1 WAVFS
6 ILTGDYKKA
15 IGLVVIHLVITA
27 VRNIAEPKIIGDKV
41 GVHPLLMLA
50 AVFLGLK
57 IFGVAGIIL
66 LPVTVVIIKSLIPE
80 NIGQN

>member
-1 WAVFS
+1 M
-6 ILTGDYKKA
+6 LY
-15 IGLVVIHLVITA
+15 LVITA

-50 AVFLGLK
+50 SAFLGLK
-57 IFGVAGIIL
+57 IFGVAGIVL

>member
-1 WAVFS
+1 M
-6 ILTGDYKKA
+6 LY
-15 IGLVVIHLVITA
+15 LVITA

-50 AVFLGLK
+50 SAFLGLK
-57 IFGVAGIIL
+57 SFGVAGIVL